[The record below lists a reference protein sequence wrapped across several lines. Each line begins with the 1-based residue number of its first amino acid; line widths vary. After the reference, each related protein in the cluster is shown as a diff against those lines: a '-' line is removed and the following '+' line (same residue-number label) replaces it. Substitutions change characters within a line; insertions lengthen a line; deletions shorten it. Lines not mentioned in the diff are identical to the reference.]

1 MSQTDLIRLMLVD
14 DHPIVL
20 SGLRNV
26 LEASGRFDI
35 VAQALDGA
43 EAVRVALAVKPEV
56 IIMDVVMPE
65 KDGIDAC
72 REIMEILPDTRVLVL
87 TALTEEDAVIQ
98 AIAAGAA
105 GFVQKYSPPEELLE
119 AVQALSEGRLR
130 VPDHVIRRVFEMLR
144 NGRIPQSRQPHD
156 SLTQLEQEVLKMFA
170 AGWSYAQIAEARSNS
185 PVTVRNTLYR
195 IQNKLGI
202 ATKQELIIWAVRSG
216 LLDDFTVDAE

>member
-1 MSQTDLIRLMLVD
+1 MLVD

-119 AVQALSEGRLR
+119 AVQALSEGQLR
-130 VPDHVIRRVFEMLR
+130 VPDHVIRRVFSMLR
-144 NGRIPQSRQPHD
+144 HGQLSQPSQTHD
-156 SLTQLEQEVLKMFA
+156 SLTQLEQEVLRLFA
-170 AGWSYAQIAEARSNS
+170 NGWSYGQIAEARSNS

-202 ATKQELIIWAVRSG
+202 ATKQELVVWAVRSG
-216 LLDDFTVDAE
+216 LLDDSAVDAE